1 MAATRRRKAAPAAP
15 VEEIEGDAF
24 EELDDLEDDV
34 EEAPAAKPA
43 KRTRRTRTA
52 EPVEEVEEAP
62 RRARKAAPAKAAAS
76 AEDTGAS
83 EFNTS
88 WLAEYASEVTGV
100 DMDGRAARM
109 LLRKM
114 ASDGDLD
121 RTVGED
127 RGRYTFPKGA
137 NDPTVKKFISRV
149 KNGDMTSARR
159 EGLEKVTTRKKAAA
173 PVEDEA
179 PAPRR
184 SRKAPATKAA
194 PAKATPARTRRTRAA
209 AE

>member
-1 MAATRRRKAAPAAP
+1 MAATRRRKAAPAEP
-15 VEEIEGDAF
+15 VEEVEGDAF

-52 EPVEEVEEAP
+52 EPVEEVEETP
-62 RRARKAAPAKAAAS
+62 RRARKAAPAKAAA
-76 AEDTGAS
+76 AATEDTGSS
-83 EFNTS
+83 EYNTS

-114 ASDGDLD
+114 ANDGDLD

-137 NDPTVKKFISRV
+137 NDATVKKFISRV

-159 EGLEKVTTRKKAAA
+159 EGLEKVTKKKAAA
-173 PVEDEA
+173 EVDEA

-184 SRKAPATKAA
+184 TRKAPATKAA